1 MARQNKS
8 AAKNVVIDEPET
20 TLRFGGGDGNA
31 PKPPK
36 GPCKMFVFPHSRRVG
51 WINKKLAIASR
62 LMRSGKMT
70 RTEVVNFLD
79 DAVQS
84 RIDEMTQ
91 WGFKQPQMDR
101 DLLPV
106 CDVFNE
112 WIKREWPKSE

>member
-1 MARQNKS
+1 MPATS
-8 AAKNVVIDEPET
+8 PILAKPET
-20 TLRFGGGDGNA
+20 TLRFGGGDGSE
-31 PKPPK
+31 PPK

-51 WINKKLAIASR
+51 WINKKLAIVSR

-91 WGFKQPQMDR
+91 WGFKQPQMER

-112 WIKREWPKSE
+112 WLTREWPKS